1 MYIYIFVGEKSWR
14 AGHYIWQW
22 HGLHGAVGLVWY
34 WGVSLSG
41 QPREDCS
48 SLGGQWWTGG
58 SLQSYSSPLGLP
70 WQLPLWLLFID
81 SSSFF
86 FGREGGGILG
96 AFWNIFWA
104 NRFPSILTW
113 CQNHNSDALYP
124 RPSWLS
130 IRRRSWLQRHHC
142 IRRCRRGWSDAGCLV
157 GYEYQVCTHT
167 HTDKHALQKHIGS
180 QAMLCHFLN
189 ADTRL
194 ETGKERCIELY
205 RYKMHKIKINRDDT
219 QYHQ

>member
-86 FGREGGGILG
+86 FWEGGGRHIGCLLEYFLSKSLPIHLDLMSESQLG
-96 AFWNIFWA
+96 RLVPEA
-104 NRFPSILTW
+104 ILTFV
-113 CQNHNSDALYP
+113 QKTQLTTEASLHTKMQKGLV
-124 RPSWLS
+124 
-130 IRRRSWLQRHHC
+130 
-142 IRRCRRGWSDAGCLV
+142 RCRLLGRVWVPSLH
-157 GYEYQVCTHT
+157 THT
-167 HTDKHALQKHIGS
+167 HW
-180 QAMLCHFLN
+180 
-189 ADTRL
+189 
-194 ETGKERCIELY
+194 
-205 RYKMHKIKINRDDT
+205 
-219 QYHQ
+219 